1 MPCPCSDGASM
12 KHRAASPIW
21 TFAARLVVTGL
32 AAALTSFPVWGQTN
46 PRHGTLSRSDG
57 YADQIPLA
65 DYLGLLQQI
74 APAAE
79 AGARA
84 YLAAFQQRCGRPMC
98 ISELRRALS
107 QGDGDPVLMGLIRA
121 SHLQDAAAQ
130 IQWARQ
136 MRCPGGGA
144 R

>member
-1 MPCPCSDGASM
+1 M
-12 KHRAASPIW
+12 KRRAAFPISI
-21 TFAARLVVTGL
+21 L
-32 AAALTSFPVWGQTN
+32 AAGLLAGALT
-46 PRHGTLSRSDG
+46 GTH
-57 YADQIPLA
+57 ANEMPLD

-84 YLAAFQQRCGRPMC
+84 YLAAFQQRCRRPMRT
-98 ISELRRALS
+98 SELRRAMS

-121 SHLQDAAAQ
+121 SQQQDAAAEV
-130 IQWARQ
+130 QWARQ
-136 MRCPGGGA
+136 MRCPGGRA

>member
-1 MPCPCSDGASM
+1 M
-12 KHRAASPIW
+12 KCRTSSLIS
-21 TFAARLVVTGL
+21 TL
-32 AAALTSFPVWGQTN
+32 AAGLLAGALTGA
-46 PRHGTLSRSDG
+46 
-57 YADQIPLA
+57 YAVEIPLD

-84 YLAAFQQRCGRPMC
+84 YLAAFQQRCGRPMRT
-98 ISELRRALS
+98 SELRRAMS

-121 SHLQDAAAQ
+121 SQQQDAAAEV
-130 IQWARQ
+130 QWARQ
-136 MRCPGGGA
+136 MRCPGGNA